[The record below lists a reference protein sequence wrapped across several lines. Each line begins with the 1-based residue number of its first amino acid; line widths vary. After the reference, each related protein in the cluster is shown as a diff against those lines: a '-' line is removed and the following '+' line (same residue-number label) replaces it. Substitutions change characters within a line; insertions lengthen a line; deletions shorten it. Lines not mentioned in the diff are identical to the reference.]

1 MVESGKWETQ
11 KEGRMRKKFWNI
23 LLSMMLAAVFL
34 AGCGYHF
41 KGKTNNLPKDIT
53 KISIPVFENKTTE
66 TNIETF
72 FTNALISQF
81 VRSKELKLVDVK
93 SADAVIRGTIR
104 DFRLDTLTYSPDGK
118 VSEYRVTVVMD
129 VSLIRT
135 SDKKVIWRG
144 KNMREFEDYDASN
157 ETLTN
162 EARKQEA
169 AVKISKFMAELIHD
183 RMLENF

>member
-1 MVESGKWETQ
+1 
-11 KEGRMRKKFWNI
+11 MRKKSWNI
-23 LLSMMLAAVFL
+23 LLSMLLAAVFL

-53 KISIPVFENKTTE
+53 KISIPVFVNETTE

-81 VRSKELKLVDVK
+81 VRSKELKLVDTK
-93 SADAVIRGTIR
+93 NADAVIHGTIK
-104 DFRLDTLTYSPDGK
+104 DFRLETLTYSPDGK

-144 KNMREFEDYDASN
+144 KNMHEFEDYDASN

>member
-1 MVESGKWETQ
+1 MC
-11 KEGRMRKKFWNI
+11 KKSWTI

-41 KGKTNNLPKDIT
+41 KGKENNLPKDIT
-53 KISIPVFENKTTE
+53 KISIPVFKNKTME

-81 VRSKELKLVDVK
+81 VKSKELKLVDTK
-93 SADAVIRGTIR
+93 NADAIIYGTIR
-104 DFRLDTLTYSPDGK
+104 DFHLDTLTYYPNGK

-129 VSLIRT
+129 VSLVRT

-144 KNMREFEDYDASN
+144 KNMHEFEDYDASN

-162 EARKQEA
+162 EARQQEA
-169 AVKISKFMAELIHD
+169 AIKISKFMAELIHD